1 MIQLII
7 SSKVSFWFAKE
18 ITLQQRNSGALTKE
32 IRNNMLCKQKRTQLP
47 IITIDFAVENKTRRQ
62 LTNHSVTGALCS
74 NLDQNTAGEK
84 PSFSV
89 LVEIFVGTQLM
100 QLVEKKYSHICN
112 VPNLRCIF

>member
-1 MIQLII
+1 MVQLII

-62 LTNHSVTGALCS
+62 LTNHSVAGVLCS
-74 NLDQNTAGEK
+74 E
-84 PSFSV
+84 S
-89 LVEIFVGTQLM
+89 
-100 QLVEKKYSHICN
+100 
-112 VPNLRCIF
+112 